1 MATNYAYAYAV
12 ISDLTN
18 GWCLQVQ
25 DTTNYILNPTHVPIP
40 EYDVGYAMKYY
51 WPIPETVT
59 SHDDFQGQWYS
70 DAAHTI
76 PWSPA

>member
-1 MATNYAYAYAV
+1 MATNYAYYYAQINTTTGMCRGV
-12 ISDLTN
+12 KDTSD
-18 GWCLQVQ
+18 
-25 DTTNYILNPTHVPIP
+25 YILSPDHVPI
-40 EYDVGYAMKYY
+40 EVYDLNYCLKFYY
-51 WPIPETVT
+51 PIPETVT